1 MARLLNVGIAVCE
14 ILTFVMSELRS
25 RLVDG
30 TSVTVERLDHIH
42 THDIEESFRT
52 ENQVYCWGILSLKPA
67 SSIGNTYFHADT
79 SFIAILRS
87 NC

>member
-30 TSVTVERLDHIH
+30 TSVPVERLDDIH
-42 THDIEESFRT
+42 THDIEESF
-52 ENQVYCWGILSLKPA
+52 QVYCWHILSLKPA
-67 SSIGNTYFHADT
+67 SSIGNTYCYANT